1 MRQSEDWAGPE
12 IVQPPAGE
20 AALVELPPPL
30 PPRPAPIFDFLTEP
44 AAPSEPAAG
53 AVMPSFESLE
63 PGLEADE
70 APQEPDLWPF
80 EPPSSMRDGETLP
93 IEPPKPLE
101 PAIADPDATLPAQEA
116 PALAIRQ
123 YYSSDPLTLD
133 YRLLGLANPIVCTVT
148 GRLGDATPE
157 PLTIGRTGLYRPDGF
172 RPAPWSGLAYDVSP
186 DGRTGL
192 VLGTRI
198 LTARGEVPVEDLVPG
213 DTALAL
219 RGPALLPIVWIGRSI
234 AAPPPVEIAAD
245 AFGPGRPGRTLRV
258 GADHPI
264 FIQSMPIP
272 AQELVNGSSIRILDT
287 ETAELFHI
295 DVGFAEVLLAEGVPL
310 SSGCR

>member
-1 MRQSEDWAGPE
+1 
-12 IVQPPAGE
+12 
-20 AALVELPPPL
+20 
-30 PPRPAPIFDFLTEP
+30 
-44 AAPSEPAAG
+44 
-53 AVMPSFESLE
+53 
-63 PGLEADE
+63 
-70 APQEPDLWPF
+70 
-80 EPPSSMRDGETLP
+80 MRDGETLP